1 MILAELHIP
10 VNRKLGT
17 CDSCP
22 DRFTCF
28 TSDEIVIRAD
38 KQIENI
44 QSAFIIN
51 MEAEFTFNYLFIRRC
66 FDNFDIKHS
75 VFCGGRSV
83 YVSEYS
89 IVEDFPARKIVI
101 KSKIPA

>member
-1 MILAELHIP
+1 
-10 VNRKLGT
+10 
-17 CDSCP
+17 
-22 DRFTCF
+22 
-28 TSDEIVIRAD
+28 
-38 KQIENI
+38 
-44 QSAFIIN
+44 